1 LADRP
6 YTVSEV
12 TQSVKQTLEMEFPP
26 VWVVGELASYT
37 EHASGHKYFTL
48 KDASCQ
54 LKCVMWRSQEIKGF
68 KPEAGM
74 EVVAR
79 GRLTVYERSGQ
90 YQLAVQRLVQSGVG
104 QDQIALEQLKQK
116 LHKEGLFDEERKRPL
131 PEYPRTI
138 GVVTS
143 RSGAAI
149 RDILN
154 VLARRFHGLKVI
166 LAPATVQG
174 AGADAEV
181 AAAIADLD
189 RHGDVDVMI
198 VGRGGGAKEDLAAFN
213 SEAVVRA
220 IAESGVP
227 VISAVGHEIDFTLA
241 DLVADVRAPTPSAAA
256 ELVVRDSAEVVSRVE
271 RLGQRLLDAM
281 GGMLYENEELVRSY
295 QERYGLRR
303 VEDVVRQN
311 AQTVDELERSLCH
324 SVRRTYESRRQDYRR
339 LMAKLA
345 SLSPLS
351 VMGRGYSI
359 AHRLDN
365 GDLVLEAG
373 SLKKG
378 DGVRVRF
385 SKGQADCTIERIVP
399 DDSEGQFLLGL

>member
-1 LADRP
+1 
-6 YTVSEV
+6 V
-12 TQSVKQTLEMEFPP
+12 
-26 VWVVGELASYT
+26 
-37 EHASGHKYFTL
+37 
-48 KDASCQ
+48 
-54 LKCVMWRSQEIKGF
+54 
-68 KPEAGM
+68 
-74 EVVAR
+74 
-79 GRLTVYERSGQ
+79 
-90 YQLAVQRLVQSGVG
+90 
-104 QDQIALEQLKQK
+104 
-116 LHKEGLFDEERKRPL
+116 
-131 PEYPRTI
+131 

-154 VLARRFHGLKVI
+154 VISRRFQGLRVV

-174 AGADAEV
+174 AGADQEV
-181 AAAIADLD
+181 ARAIADLD
-189 RHGDVDVMI
+189 RFGNVDVMI

-213 SEAVVRA
+213 AEVVVRA
-220 IAESGVP
+220 IAAAEIP

-256 ELVVRDSAEVVSRVE
+256 ELVVADSSEVRSRVE
-271 RLGQRLLDAM
+271 RLGRRLTDAM
-281 GGMLYENEELVRSY
+281 DGMLYENEELIRSY

-303 VEDVVRQN
+303 VEDLVRQSE
-311 AQTVDELERSLCH
+311 QTVDELERALYH
-324 SVRRTYESRRQDYRR
+324 GIRRAYDDRRQDYRR

-359 AHRLDN
+359 AHRLDD
-365 GDLVLEAG
+365 GALVLEAR

-385 SKGQADCTIERIVP
+385 SNGQADCTVDRIVP
-399 DDSEGQFLLGL
+399 DDQEGQFLLGI

>member
-1 LADRP
+1 MVDRP

-12 TQSVKQTLEMEFPP
+12 TQSVKKTLEVEFPTL
-26 VWVVGELASYT
+26 WVVGELASYV
-37 EHASGHKYFTL
+37 EHASGHRYFTL
-48 KDASCQ
+48 KDNSCQ
-54 LKCVMWRSQEIKGF
+54 LKCVMWRSQQIKGF

-90 YQLAVQRLVQSGVG
+90 YQLSVQRLVQSGLG
-104 QDQIALEQLKQK
+104 RDQIALEELKKK
-116 LHKEGLFDEERKRPL
+116 LNKEGLFDESRKQPL
-131 PEYPRTI
+131 PEYPRTV

-149 RDILN
+149 RDVLN
-154 VLARRFHGLKVI
+154 VLSRRFHGLRVV

-174 AGADAEV
+174 AGADSEV
-181 AAAIADLD
+181 AQAITDLD
-189 RHGDVDVMI
+189 SYGDVDVII

-213 SEAVVRA
+213 AEGVVRA
-220 IAESGVP
+220 IAASSIP
-227 VISAVGHEIDFTLA
+227 TISAVGHEIDFTLA

-256 ELVVRDSAEVVSRVE
+256 ELVVRDAGEVRTRVE
-271 RLGQRLLDAM
+271 RHSRRLMDAM
-281 GGMLYENEELVRSY
+281 DGMLQENEELIRSY

-303 VEDVVRQN
+303 VEDLVRQN
-311 AQTVDELERSLCH
+311 DQTVDELERFLYHAIRCA
-324 SVRRTYESRRQDYRR
+324 YDDRRQDYRR

-359 AHRLDN
+359 AHRLDD
-365 GDLVLEAG
+365 GDLILGANALE
-373 SLKKG
+373 KG
-378 DGVRVRF
+378 DGIRIRF
-385 SKGQADCTIERIVP
+385 ASGQADCTVDRVVP
-399 DDSEGQFLLGL
+399 DDKEGQFLLGI